1 MGGWEEHSPSLS
13 PITNTDPETACTP
26 QLGNKHQNTSHGAAA
41 AFVLCREMGRYQIQH
56 RRRFMFL
63 LPQAATSVP
72 SQLISQESGRSPSAA
87 LINEAEEPDG
97 GIFLNT
103 TLLQL
108 AAQSSHSAEVANDS
122 GLTGGREQSPPLSP
136 SAMEGDGHAPRPQ
149 PGDSPLVKGRAEPA
163 HKSHLAS

>member
-1 MGGWEEHSPSLS
+1 
-13 PITNTDPETACTP
+13 
-26 QLGNKHQNTSHGAAA
+26 
-41 AFVLCREMGRYQIQH
+41 
-56 RRRFMFL
+56 MFL

-87 LINEAEEPDG
+87 LINKAEEPDG

-103 TLLQL
+103 TLLPL

-122 GLTGGREQSPPLSP
+122 QVGENRAHLCPIHQGRGRTL
-136 SAMEGDGHAPRPQ
+136 PRPQ